1 MEEFMRN
8 KLIKINSNRLLS
20 EMKTFIWQAGRPQA
34 MRSYNDDLVM
44 SFAIGCWVRDTV
56 IVESQKDI
64 EYSKEF
70 LSAISTSHT
79 RISTTIPGMTGHK
92 LSKET
97 QRSEEAVNYNQMYEG
112 LIKG

>member
-1 MEEFMRN
+1 
-8 KLIKINSNRLLS
+8 
-20 EMKTFIWQAGRPQA
+20 

-64 EYSKEF
+64 EYSKQF
-70 LSAISTSHT
+70 LSAITTSKT
-79 RISTTIPGMTGHK
+79 TISTTIPGMRDHK
-92 LSKET
+92 LASET
-97 QRSEEAVNYNQMYEG
+97 KRTEGAEEFNEQYLG